1 MMAGNSFSY
10 SLESAGN
17 HSVQKQY
24 LEMVKKQQ
32 KWMMPST
39 ENPIVMAAMNNK
51 KEVTLIES
59 KDQMDGR
66 RSIDHIDRKYI
77 IPLAL
82 KVASPVHGG
91 SAATMAT
98 SGTVP
103 TTSTR
108 KPPILPDTSPNID
121 DLKRHI
127 LMLQNLTK
135 NDENFQSKFVVFP
148 SLQRSID
155 GATLSSSAPLATMRT
170 STSSTILL
178 NGGFAH
184 TILPPKSSD
193 TLLST
198 TTTMRSPT
206 TTESSAATSSTTAR
220 TTTTTTKRTT
230 IATKRRPSLNVP
242 KQMWPINT
250 HARDDELIQKSA
262 EKITIVPQVFLQN
275 DQTPMNDDSF
285 ERPPPPPLFDDDDAN
300 GNYHNRPLSANQAQK
315 FSINDPKPTFLSSSM
330 KRSQYGSIS
339 NVPAT
344 KQQQQQQHKK
354 NANANRN
361 KDKQLR
367 REMRKKCKEAPADQK
382 QNCTKAFQISFNLTS
397 AAAAAAIR
405 STKHNASDN
414 NSNNRNN
421 NNNNSNNEQYQQQ
434 KPQQQQQYHRN
445 SETRSNSARS
455 KMNYIPPHRSINSKQ
470 PSLHSVNTNKRPVNN
485 FEASR
490 MTSDDD
496 DTDDDGP
503 NDGDDDDAL
512 KQSILQRTIRSH
524 RRHQRRN
531 ASVVINSMS
540 RRDHPYSI
548 RTPITTMTI
557 NETVSDV
564 AGASAAASS
573 VAAPYKEKI
582 DLNPDLCYKI
592 TGLSY
597 GQQKL
602 CAANTQIMPA
612 ISRGARAAI
621 QVI

>member
-1 MMAGNSFSY
+1 MTDPNGGFGNSMMSGNSFSY
-10 SLESAGN
+10 ALEAAGN

-51 KEVTLIES
+51 KEVTLIET

-82 KVASPVHGG
+82 KVATPSLITI
-91 SAATMAT
+91 AAPTT
-98 SGTVP
+98 T

-108 KPPILPDTSPNID
+108 KPPVLPDNSPNID

-148 SLQRSID
+148 NLQR
-155 GATLSSSAPLATMRT
+155 T
-170 STSSTILL
+170 SDTPASSTP
-178 NGGFAH
+178 G
-184 TILPPKSSD
+184 TTP
-193 TLLST
+193 ST
-198 TTTMRSPT
+198 TAAPTIRSTQTSEQMPT
-206 TTESSAATSSTTAR
+206 TTK
-220 TTTTTTKRTT
+220 TTTEKITTTQSTTKRVIIT
-230 IATKRRPSLNVP
+230 TKRRSSLNVP
-242 KQMWPINT
+242 KQTLLMSSKEET
-250 HARDDELIQKSA
+250 QKA

-285 ERPPPPPLFDDDDAN
+285 ERPPYDDDIN
-300 GNYHNRPLSANQAQK
+300 QQHNHHHRQRSQSNSPQK
-315 FSINDPKPTFLSSSM
+315 FSVNDSKPSFLSSSSSISS
-330 KRSQYGSIS
+330 KRAQHQYGDAW
-339 NVPAT
+339 NEQ
-344 KQQQQQQHKK
+344 KQPKK
-354 NANANRN
+354 NTNANRN
-361 KDKQLR
+361 KEKQLR
-367 REMRKKCKEAPADQK
+367 REMRKKCKEAPMDQK

-405 STKHNASDN
+405 STKTKT
-414 NSNNRNN
+414 
-421 NNNNSNNEQYQQQ
+421 NENQ
-434 KPQQQQQYHRN
+434 
-445 SETRSNSARS
+445 SIGEIRSNGSRPKA
-455 KMNYIPPHRSINSKQ
+455 NYVPPHRSVQ
-470 PSLHSVNTNKRPVNN
+470 PPYSMNRPVDFGSNSQDQ
-485 FEASR
+485 E
-490 MTSDDD
+490 DE
-496 DTDDDGP
+496 
-503 NDGDDDDAL
+503 DAL

-524 RRHQRRN
+524 KRHHQRRN
-531 ASVVINSMS
+531 ASAVINSMS
-540 RRDHPYSI
+540 RRDYPYSI
-548 RTPITTMTI
+548 GTPITTI
-557 NETVSDV
+557 NETVSADV
-564 AGASAAASS
+564 AAAS
-573 VAAPYKEKI
+573 YKEKI

-602 CAANTQIMPA
+602 CASNTQIMPA